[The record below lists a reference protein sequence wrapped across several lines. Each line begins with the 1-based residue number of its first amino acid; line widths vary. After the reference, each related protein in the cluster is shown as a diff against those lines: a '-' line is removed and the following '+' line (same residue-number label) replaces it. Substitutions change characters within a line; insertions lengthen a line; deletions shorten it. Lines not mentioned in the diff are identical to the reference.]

1 MKNFLYKHNQ
11 DILKRAESLFNDINV
26 GLFEDLYIINPKAL
40 NIRMFPFD
48 ITLENVFAL
57 SKTWNLENEQ
67 WLNTVELAGIKLIRA
82 KKENLKYFQSS
93 VILSNDNNGTFYLI
107 YLFLNPQKYDLVSNK
122 DFLDNIIKS
131 FLAFYSKEI
140 QYGNNLVDEESA
152 KQAIYTEAASNYLSD
167 IICSI
172 YGEHNKL
179 FYRNLLSLSTQKYE
193 SNATKGIIII
203 GKKIGNAN
211 LLFEERINISENL
224 RMARKAIQLTNEKT
238 FLICE
243 VNSFVGLHYKNGN
256 INYDND
262 YLIEFTGYNSFRLFH
277 GKKERLLD
285 VKLGIPCFPNT
296 EAAEYEKLV
305 YELKNTYPNI
315 TERQVGKLKRTVS
328 SISKYQKH
336 GAVIVVEENAA
347 EEADRLKNI
356 SIKIKDPLAINTT
369 NRNKYKTFGEIDG
382 AILLDFDGYCHSFG
396 VILDGAH
403 LNAEGNKERGSRY
416 NSSLRYL
423 RQNQKKSK
431 TLIIVMSEDGGFDI
445 LK

>member
-1 MKNFLYKHNQ
+1 MRNPWKDYISEEEGEEFVKQTSNSIYKESIIVFSNQ
-11 DILKRAESLFNDINV
+11 ESETCYRIC
-26 GLFEDLYIINPKAL
+26 
-40 NIRMFPFD
+40 
-48 ITLENVFAL
+48 
-57 SKTWNLENEQ
+57 
-67 WLNTVELAGIKLIRA
+67 
-82 KKENLKYFQSS
+82 
-93 VILSNDNNGTFYLI
+93 
-107 YLFLNPQKYDLVSNK
+107 LFLNSTVYSTVSNQE
-122 DFLDNIIKS
+122 FLETLTDN
-131 FLAFYSKEI
+131 FLVYYSKEL
-140 QYGNNLVDEESA
+140 QYRNSLADEEAA
-152 KQAIYTEAASNYLSD
+152 KQVIYTEAASCYLSN
-167 IICSI
+167 IIYSV
-172 YGEHNKL
+172 YGEYNN
-179 FYRNLLSLSTQKYE
+179 FIYRNLLSLSTQKYE
-193 SNATKGIIII
+193 SNTTKGIIII
-203 GKKIGNAN
+203 GKNIGNAN
-211 LLFEERINISENL
+211 LLFEEKINISENL

-243 VNSFVGLHYKNGN
+243 INSFVGLHYKNGN

-262 YLIEFTGYNSFRLFH
+262 YLIEFAGYNSFRLFH

-356 SIKIKDPLAINTT
+356 SIKIKEPLAINTT

-403 LNAEGNKERGSRY
+403 LNTEGNKERGSRY